1 VRCKQINTGAK
12 LASVEGAP
20 TTSFEWENH
29 MDRYTKVVLTV
40 IAFSLLW
47 ISIQAGAFISNAT
60 AAYGATQIEIADVSV
75 SKHRVLPVYVT
86 GELKCIK

>member
-1 VRCKQINTGAK
+1 
-12 LASVEGAP
+12 
-20 TTSFEWENH
+20 
-29 MDRYTKVVLTV
+29 MDQYTKVILTL

-75 SKHRVLPVYVT
+75 ARHRALPVYVT